1 MNEIQEMSVRTPLH
15 LDDNR
20 HKVLQGQYAEPQMA
34 VNVIHDNV
42 AGVRIPK
49 FHLREGQVANSAEF
63 GLAGGGRD
71 IERAQKRWTSLLRLL
86 VKTAGLQTQFVALD
100 EALKLTSRRVNA
112 LENVLIP
119 RIEGTIHYIISEL
132 DEMEREETF
141 RVKKILENKRIH
153 AEKEVERMEEH
164 KKQMKGEGQ
173 KNTQQQEQ
181 GSKDQEEK
189 NILEGEAEY
198 DEDAHLFD

>member
-1 MNEIQEMSVRTPLH
+1 MR
-15 LDDNR
+15 
-20 HKVLQGQYAEPQMA
+20 

-49 FHLREGQVANSAEF
+49 FHLQEGEVANTAEL

-86 VKTAGLQTQFVALD
+86 VKTAGLQTQFIALD

-141 RVKKILENKRIH
+141 RVKKILENKRVH
-153 AEKEVERMEEH
+153 AQKEIERREQRNREQTGAGQDGKDEATEEEAAAETG
-164 KKQMKGEGQ
+164 KP
-173 KNTQQQEQ
+173 QQEK
-181 GSKDQEEK
+181 SLLEE
-189 NILEGEAEY
+189 EGDY